1 MGYIQPEVIA
11 EARKVDLFSYLQ
23 ATDPDELVKCDG
35 NEYCTRTHDSLKI
48 SNGKWFW
55 WSRGIG
61 GASALDYL
69 VKVRGVDFVTAV
81 EAIMGTVEIPHVIVP
96 EHKKYDRLCLPA
108 YTFQCQKARKYL
120 ISRGIDERLIDDCIG
135 KKLIAEDKKT
145 GAVLFLGYDESGSVK
160 HCSMRASDGS
170 STKKDVAGSDKH
182 YAFRLLSDRG
192 NKTVRVFESAIDLL
206 SYVTV
211 LKTIGKDY
219 RRENLISLSGIYLPK
234 KRIEE
239 SKVPYP
245 LEQYLLSHPQTE
257 HICLYLDNDFA
268 GKRGA
273 EALEII
279 LGKQYEVRYI
289 PPPVGKD
296 YNDYLMCIRSESPSV
311 RSNKIQFKERSFC
324 KK

>member
-1 MGYIQPEVIA
+1 M
-11 EARKVDLFSYLQ
+11 
-23 ATDPDELVKCDG
+23 
-35 NEYCTRTHDSLKI
+35 
-48 SNGKWFW
+48 
-55 WSRGIG
+55 
-61 GASALDYL
+61 
-69 VKVRGVDFVTAV
+69 
-81 EAIMGTVEIPHVIVP
+81 
-96 EHKKYDRLCLPA
+96 
-108 YTFQCQKARKYL
+108 
-120 ISRGIDERLIDDCIG
+120 
-135 KKLIAEDKKT
+135 
-145 GAVLFLGYDESGSVK
+145 LFLGYDESGSVK

-311 RSNKIQFKERSFC
+311 RSHKIQFKERSFC